1 MCLLRNNNQMFIYKE
16 GRQGML
22 MRRVY
27 LIYAFLAAQ
36 VSQRGFRD
44 ISTPESV
51 HVVTTL
57 RTSDGYNEK
66 PP

>member
-1 MCLLRNNNQMFIYKE
+1 MFMLLYIYS
-16 GRQGML
+16 

-27 LIYAFLAAQ
+27 VIYAFLAAQ

-44 ISTPESV
+44 ITTPEG
-51 HVVTTL
+51 VVTTL
-57 RTSDGYNEK
+57 RMSDGYDEK

>member
-1 MCLLRNNNQMFIYKE
+1 MFMK
-16 GRQGML
+16 
-22 MRRVY
+22 RVY

-36 VSQRGFRD
+36 ISQRGFRD

-51 HVVTTL
+51 VTTL
-57 RTSDGYNEK
+57 RTSDGYDEK